1 MSGSY
6 YVLNAKYNSL
16 LALIAGG
23 GGGGGVS
30 NPMTSDLNAGGFD
43 ITNATDINAVD
54 LNASADL
61 TANRVIA
68 TNLVQGGTIDATDI
82 LLTPNINRTDAPSYG
97 NLGNIAPG
105 NQYEIATI
113 EPKVDA
119 EGTILGVLRG
129 LDTGLKHTVFFQVI
143 GYADRAVIQIL
154 NNVSE
159 SDTPIFQS
167 LEYGEDA
174 TIPTKNSLTFTC
186 GTPSATCEIAFYQNG
201 GDKGTGLGYG
211 SPFIPATSGIVAT
224 HSSTYAQTTLN
235 LNTAGTSAN
244 FKIDANLFADDTDT
258 KNLQTNTLAVY
269 TDPELAVNSTMN
281 LQSANSIKQVVSV
294 QTNEIV
300 SGGAF
305 PVQIS
310 SDADFGNNL
319 LVNNAGDFLNI
330 NENID
335 LQAGHGIVNL
345 TTLTGTNGGAD
356 DILMNSDIDMNNKAI
371 INCDNIKVDSI
382 FENTAGGD
390 VSIHNTL
397 NMTNN
402 HIHNLAAPTQ
412 NGDGANKL
420 YVDTVAGS
428 SGVQNPMVANLD
440 GGNFN
445 ITNLSGITAAQVQNT
460 DGGVM
465 SSRGTFLHGGSL
477 ATIGTF
483 SVGGD
488 EIIFAPN
495 TSFSLRAFS
504 GTPDYFVFNEPTA
517 TWEAKNGSTTA
528 YATGSVATFSPG
540 GLLQLLKTTSTAATG
555 QELSILDVKP
565 GTNQQE
571 YLQTQGFS
579 NAAPN
584 IPKAITPTFTYNL
597 SLQDVATQIPFNAG
611 LAWDNTSDG
620 SIIRMYDSNSL
631 GVRFGLAP
639 IGVNNHADNRINT
652 YGYLCGVGINN
663 ASANGGWICS
673 GGANI
678 ELIYTNVANTDSAF
692 PTPIIIG
699 SAGNAFNSESITI
712 PQSNWVYCDRLA
724 RSGIELALRLNIP
737 PGDTIDTQ
745 DPTNSSLNCNKF
757 QTATIDLV

>member
-16 LALIAGG
+16 LALISGG

-68 TNLVQGGTIDATDI
+68 TNLVQGGTLNATDI

-97 NLGNIAPG
+97 NLGSIAPG

-129 LDTGLKHTVFFQVI
+129 LDTGLKHTVFFQVV

-159 SDTPIFQS
+159 SDTPIFAS
-167 LEYGEDA
+167 LEYGEDSVV
-174 TIPTKNSLTFTC
+174 PTKNSLTFTC
-186 GTPSATCEIAFYQNG
+186 STPSATCEIAFYQNG

-211 SPFIPATSGIVAT
+211 SPFIPASSGVVAT
-224 HSSTYAQTTLN
+224 HSTTYAQTTLN

-244 FKIDANLFADDTDT
+244 FKVDSNLFADDTDT

-269 TDPELAVNSTMN
+269 TDAEIGVNSTMN
-281 LQSANSIKQVVSV
+281 LAGANSIKQVVSV
-294 QTNEIV
+294 QTNEVV

-310 SDADFGNNL
+310 SDADFQNNK
-319 LVNNAGDFLNI
+319 LVNSGGDFLNI
-330 NENID
+330 DENID
-335 LQAGHGIVNL
+335 LQAVGHGIINL
-345 TTLTGTNGGAD
+345 NSLTGTSSGAD
-356 DILMNSDIDMNNKAI
+356 DIVMNSDVDMNNNAI
-371 INCDNIKVDSI
+371 INVDNIKVNSI
-382 FENTAGGD
+382 FENTAGAD

-412 NGDGANKL
+412 NADAANKL
-420 YVDTVAGS
+420 YVDTVAGG

-440 GGNFN
+440 GGGFN
-445 ITNLSGITAAQVQNT
+445 ISNT
-460 DGGVM
+460 SSMTSTSLNSVDGGGIF
-465 SSRGTFLHGGSL
+465 SRGTFTHGGSL
-477 ATIGTF
+477 ATIGVF
-483 SVGGD
+483 GVGGD
-488 EIIFAPN
+488 EIVFAPN
-495 TSFSLRAFS
+495 TSFTLRAFG
-504 GTPDYFVFNEPTA
+504 GTPDYFVYDAGTA
-517 TWEAKNGSTTA
+517 TWEAKNGSTTS
-528 YATGSVATFSPG
+528 YATGSVATFAPG
-540 GLLQLLKTTSTAATG
+540 GLLILDKTTSVAATQ
-555 QELSILDVKP
+555 QEISILDVKP

-579 NAAPN
+579 NAVPN

-597 SLQDVATQIPFNAG
+597 SVQDVAAQIPFNVG
-611 LAWDNTSDG
+611 FAWDNTSDG

-631 GVRFGLAP
+631 AVRFGLPPNSNNNPNNP
-639 IGVNNHADNRINT
+639 ITT

-663 ASANGGWICS
+663 SSQSGGWVCS
-673 GGANI
+673 GGATI
-678 ELIYTNVANTDSAF
+678 ELVYTNQTAIDSPF

-699 SAGNAFNSESITI
+699 QAGNAFNSESITI
-712 PQSNWVYCDRLA
+712 PQSNWVYCDRLSL
-724 RSGIELALRLNIP
+724 SGIELAIRLNIP

-745 DPTNSSLNCNKF
+745 DPVNSSLNCNKF